1 MSPARITVRSRPT
14 RVSAAAARRLL
25 LSSHGLLVDPAT
37 SAGPASVERAIER
50 LGFVQVDT
58 INVVERAHHHILMT
72 RFDGYRPETLRR
84 LLEHDRRLFE
94 HWTHDA
100 AVIPSRWLPFWTVR
114 FERWRQ
120 YIHEKWWH
128 KWAQRLGGDPE
139 RMIDAVRSR
148 IEREGPL
155 RSKDF
160 ETDRPRRGSWWNWKP
175 AKVALEYLWRTGEL
189 AIARREGFEK
199 VYDLAERVFPEI
211 TSLPVPEP
219 EEHAAWACG
228 FALER
233 LGVATASEVSR
244 HLLAVTPA
252 EAARWLGAA
261 GERGEVEA
269 VEVESAD
276 GSKPRAAW
284 ALAGWKRRMARL
296 APAPRR
302 MRLLSPFEPTIRDR
316 DRTWRLFGYD
326 YRLECF
332 VPAAKRRYGYYVLP
346 LLEGERLVGR
356 VDPKLHRDRGVLEV
370 RGPWWEPGVDPTRAR
385 VRRLEAA
392 IDCFSNQL
400 GAERWTLLAPP
411 RQR

>member
-1 MSPARITVRSRPT
+1 MSPARTTERTRPT
-14 RVSAAAARRLL
+14 RVSATAARRLF
-25 LSSHGLLVDPAT
+25 LSAHGLLVDPAT
-37 SAGPASVERAIER
+37 SAGPVSVERAIER

-58 INVVERAHHHILMT
+58 IQVVERAHHHILMT
-72 RFDGYRPETLRR
+72 RFDGYRPETLRC
-84 LLEHDRRLFE
+84 LLERDRRLFE

-100 AVIPSRWLPFWTVR
+100 AVIPRRWLPFWTVR

-120 YIHEKWWH
+120 YVHEKWWR
-128 KWAQRLGGDPE
+128 KWTQRLGGDPA

-148 IEREGPL
+148 IEQEGAL

-160 ETDRPRRGSWWNWKP
+160 TTDRPRRGSWWNWKP

-189 AIARREGFEK
+189 AIVRREGFEK
-199 VYDLAERVFPEI
+199 VYDLAERVFPEMAN
-211 TSLPVPEP
+211 LAVPEP
-219 EEHAAWACG
+219 EEHVAWACG

-233 LGVATASEVSR
+233 LGVATTPEVSR
-244 HLLAVTPA
+244 HLQAVTSV
-252 EAARWLGAA
+252 EAAGWLEAA
-261 GERGEVEA
+261 ALRGEVEA
-269 VEVESAD
+269 VEVEAVD

-284 ALAGWKRRMARL
+284 ALPGWKRRVARL

-302 MRLLSPFEPTIRDR
+302 MRLLSPFEPAIRDR
-316 DRTWRLFGYD
+316 DRALRLFGYD

-332 VPAAKRRYGYYVLP
+332 VPAPKRRYGYYVLP

-392 IDCFSNQL
+392 IDRFSTQL
-400 GAERWTLLAPP
+400 GADRWTLQSPP
-411 RQR
+411 RRR

>member
-1 MSPARITVRSRPT
+1 
-14 RVSAAAARRLL
+14 
-25 LSSHGLLVDPAT
+25 
-37 SAGPASVERAIER
+37 
-50 LGFVQVDT
+50 VDT
-58 INVVERAHHHILMT
+58 INVAERAHHHILMT
-72 RFDGYRPETLRR
+72 RFDRYRPETLRR
-84 LLEHDRRLFE
+84 LLELDRRLFE

-100 AVIPSRWLPFWTVR
+100 SVIPSRWLPFWTVR

-128 KWAQRLGGDPE
+128 KWTQRLGGDPE
-139 RMIDAVRSR
+139 RMLDAVRRR
-148 IEREGPL
+148 IEREGAL

-175 AKVALEYLWRTGEL
+175 AKVGLEYLWRTGEL

-211 TSLPVPEP
+211 TQLAVPDP

-244 HLLAVTPA
+244 HLLAVTPR
-252 EAARWLGAA
+252 EAAHWLDAA

-269 VEVESAD
+269 VEVESVD

-284 ALAGWKRRMARL
+284 ALKGWKRRMARL

-316 DRTWRLFGYD
+316 ERTLRLFGFD

-392 IDCFSNQL
+392 IDRFATQL
-400 GAERWTLLAPP
+400 GADRWTLRPPP
-411 RQR
+411 RRR